1 MVVKKN
7 QSGVLELFITKKR
20 NWFSSKLLNNFG
32 SNMAGTLKHTM
43 EGLVFLHSI
52 FLFTVLNK

>member
-7 QSGVLELFITKKR
+7 KSGVLELFITKKR
-20 NWFSSKLLNNFG
+20 NWFSRKLLNNFG

-43 EGLVFLHSI
+43 EGLSISSFYISLHC
-52 FLFTVLNK
+52 VK

>member
-43 EGLVFLHSI
+43 EGFSISSFYISLHY
-52 FLFTVLNK
+52 VK

>member
-7 QSGVLELFITKKR
+7 KSGVLELFITKKR
-20 NWFSSKLLNNFG
+20 NWFSRKLLNNFG

-43 EGLVFLHSI
+43 EGFSISSFYISLHG
-52 FLFTVLNK
+52 VK

>member
-7 QSGVLELFITKKR
+7 KSGVLELFITKKR
-20 NWFSSKLLNNFG
+20 NWFSRKLLNNFG

-43 EGLVFLHSI
+43 EGFRISSFYISLHC
-52 FLFTVLNK
+52 VK